1 MKRFI
6 GRVGRQFRY
15 GEKGFTL
22 IELLVIIAIL
32 GIIAAVTMLSINTF
46 IRSGTVGV
54 AKTERHNVQLAVS
67 SAMAA
72 SGGGMLSGN
81 ATGDFGNTYKKQ
93 DPPYTGTDLGFLSG
107 DSTYLV
113 GDYIVGGA
121 INVKGDYDVT
131 VEGLVSLVW
140 YPGLPDGLP

>member
-72 SGGGMLSGN
+72 SGGGMPDGN
-81 ATGDFGNTYKKQ
+81 AFGNTDRKQ
-93 DPPYTGTDLGFLSG
+93 DPPYTGTKLGYSSG
-107 DSTYLV
+107 NSTYYV

-121 INVKGDYDVT
+121 VNVKGDYDVT